1 MDKIIIIKIMPF
13 KNFCLLEL
21 LQDFLLCLI
30 GIFFSYPASFQT
42 RRWPWEADVRAELH
56 ASSLSVWVES
66 VP

>member
-30 GIFFSYPASFQT
+30 GIFFF
-42 RRWPWEADVRAELH
+42 
-56 ASSLSVWVES
+56 LSCKLSDKKMALES
-66 VP
+66 RCQG